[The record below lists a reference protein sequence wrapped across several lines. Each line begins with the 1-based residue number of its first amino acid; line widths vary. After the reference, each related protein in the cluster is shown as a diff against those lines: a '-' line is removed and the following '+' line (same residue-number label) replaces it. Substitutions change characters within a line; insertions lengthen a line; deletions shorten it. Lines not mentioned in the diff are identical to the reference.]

1 MSPDPEGKCQGAFG
15 GQKAVGAGAAG
26 AGAGADGARMEY
38 QPDHPADQA
47 HCALCVV
54 CYALCAAIL
63 LGIEFQIEI
72 QQTRNYC
79 QASPQEISRQH
90 IMYRLFN
97 FSCPRAAVRCEFEN
111 GIILDNDILFFFFF
125 TKSGQFYF

>member
-1 MSPDPEGKCQGAFG
+1 MVGKRGIGNGKESKLVMQECLPIRRGNVKEQQQQQHLGDRRQQGKDP
-15 GQKAVGAGAAG
+15 
-26 AGAGADGARMEY
+26 DGARMEY
-38 QPDHPADQA
+38 QPDHPAGRA
-47 HCALCVV
+47 RCVV
-54 CYALCAAIL
+54 CAAIL

-97 FSCPRAAVRCEFEN
+97 FSCPRTAAA
-111 GIILDNDILFFFFF
+111 I
-125 TKSGQFYF
+125 